1 MSRRPVRSALGVVLA
16 GALLFG
22 ASPAPALAQPGAVA
36 DRDQWRIRQDIV
48 DHALREVGQREGRG
62 NYYPE
67 KYQAVAPG
75 ILRPAEWCGVFV
87 NWAWTTAGVPNGP
100 SMRPAP
106 GASVLEQGHW
116 ATYWQKWGR
125 ENGRWKDI
133 AERDVAPGDAVVYGN
148 YPDMHAHVGLVV
160 EVKYD
165 RTGRKATHVRTVE
178 GNFGDRVVY
187 SRLRSIEGLN
197 AGRFLKATGFVSPF

>member
-1 MSRRPVRSALGVVLA
+1 MTRRAMRAALGVVLA
-16 GALLFG
+16 GALLIG
-22 ASPAPALAQPGAVA
+22 GSPALVLAQPGGVSDQA
-36 DRDQWRIRQDIV
+36 QWRIRQDIV
-48 DHALREVGQREGRG
+48 DNALREVGARETNA
-62 NYYPE
+62 NYYPQR
-67 KYQAVAPG
+67 YQEIGQG

-87 NWAWTTAGVPNGP
+87 NWAWTSAGVPDRP

-106 GASVLEQGHW
+106 GTSVLDQGHW
-116 ATYWQKWGR
+116 ATYWQKWGKA
-125 ENGRWKDI
+125 NGRWKDI

-178 GNFGDRVVY
+178 GNFDDRVVY
-187 SRLRSIEGLN
+187 SKLRKIEGLN
-197 AGRFLKATGFVSPF
+197 AGKYLQASGFVSPF

>member
-1 MSRRPVRSALGVVLA
+1 MTGRAKRAALGALLA
-16 GALLFG
+16 GALLAG
-22 ASPAPALAQPGAVA
+22 GAPAYAQEQSLG
-36 DRDQWRIRQDIV
+36 DQAEWRIRQDIV
-48 DHALREVGQREGRG
+48 DHALREVGRREGNG
-62 NYYPE
+62 NYYPPQ
-67 KYQAVAPG
+67 YQLPG
-75 ILRPAEWCGVFV
+75 QGVLRPAEWCGVFV
-87 NWAWTTAGVPNGP
+87 NWAWTTGGVPDRP

-106 GASVLEQGHW
+106 GASVLDQGHW
-116 ATYWQKWGR
+116 ATYWQKWGKL
-125 ENGRWKDI
+125 NGRWKDI

-187 SRLRSIEGLN
+187 SKLRKIEGLN
-197 AGRFLKATGFVSPF
+197 AGKYLQASGFVSPF

>member
-1 MSRRPVRSALGVVLA
+1 MTRRATRAVLGAALA
-16 GALLFG
+16 ASLLLG
-22 ASPAPALAQPGAVA
+22 GSPALAQAQPLGDQA
-36 DRDQWRIRQDIV
+36 QWRIRQEIV
-48 DHALREVGQREGRG
+48 DQALRQVGQREGNG
-62 NYYPE
+62 NYYPPQ
-67 KYQAVAPG
+67 YQIEGQGV
-75 ILRPAEWCGVFV
+75 LRPAEWCGVFV
-87 NWAWTTAGVPNGP
+87 NWAWTTAGVPDRP

-106 GASVLEQGHW
+106 GASVLDQGHW
-116 ATYWQKWGR
+116 ATYWQKWGKA
-125 ENGRWKDI
+125 NGRWKDI

-187 SRLRSIEGLN
+187 SKLRKIEGLN
-197 AGRFLKATGFVSPF
+197 AGKYLQASGFVSPF

>member
-1 MSRRPVRSALGVVLA
+1 MSRRPMRAALGVVLA

-22 ASPAPALAQPGAVA
+22 AAPAHAQPGAVSDQA
-36 DRDQWRIRQDIV
+36 QWRVRQDIV

-67 KYQAVAPG
+67 KYQLPGQG

-87 NWAWTTAGVPNGP
+87 NWAWTAAGVPDRP

-106 GASVLEQGHW
+106 GGSVLDQGHW

-125 ENGRWKDI
+125 ANGRWKDI

-148 YPDMHAHVGLVV
+148 YPDMHAHVALVV

-178 GNFGDRVVY
+178 GNFGERVVY
-187 SRLRSIEGLN
+187 SKLRPIEGLN
-197 AGRFLKATGFVSPF
+197 AGRYLKATGFVSPF

>member
-22 ASPAPALAQPGAVA
+22 ASPAYAQPGAVS
-36 DRDQWRIRQDIV
+36 DREQWRVRQDIV

-67 KYQAVAPG
+67 KYQQVG
-75 ILRPAEWCGVFV
+75 QGVLRPAEWCGVFV
-87 NWAWTTAGVPNGP
+87 NWAWTTAGVPDRP

-106 GASVLEQGHW
+106 GGSVLDQGHW

-125 ENGRWKDI
+125 SNGRWKDI
-133 AERDVAPGDAVVYGN
+133 AERDVEPGDAVVYGN

-165 RTGRKATHVRTVE
+165 RTGRRATHVRTVE
-178 GNFGDRVVY
+178 GNFGERVVY
-187 SRLRSIEGLN
+187 SKLRPIEGLN
-197 AGRFLKATGFVSPF
+197 AGRYLKASGFVSPF